1 MTIVPPHI
9 FVIEDSPTQAI
20 QLQFLL
26 EEQGWTTELYD
37 SAETALD
44 RLAHVQPDLILVD
57 YHLPRMRGDELTR
70 LLRMNVKTRALPVVM
85 LTDAVGR
92 ETEQRGFESGADA
105 YVAKSTDNDVLLARV
120 QSLLRNQVERD
131 LSIDGETSSWRARIL
146 IVDDSRT
153 FLEYLQ
159 DHLEQEGYEVTAL
172 ENGVAA
178 LTKAEVERFDCVVV
192 DLIMPGMNGIELC
205 QHLDSLRR
213 KLEQPFQI
221 VMLTS
226 LESKEDMMRGLEA
239 GADDFVGKS
248 GDIEILRARIRALLR
263 RKILHEEN
271 LRITQKFRN
280 KELELAQARSER
292 MAAETRAA
300 LAEQLEIT
308 NRELI
313 RAKEVAEQASRAKS
327 AFVANMSHE
336 IRTPMN
342 AILSLVYLLEQ
353 TMLSPIQHNY
363 LEKVH
368 RSAQSLLGILN
379 DILDFS
385 KVEAERL
392 ELEQLPFNLYEV
404 LKTLGTITEATAR
417 EKDIEVVFQIPREI
431 PESLVG
437 DGLRLQQVLLNLLGN
452 AIKFTKTGSVVLTI
466 ERVPKANQK
475 VYLQFSVEDTG
486 IGITPELQKMVF
498 DPFSQGDSSTT
509 RRFGGT
515 GLGLAICRRLVDL
528 MGGELELSSVPG
540 KGSIFT
546 FAACFGL
553 GPETLLK
560 HPSLS
565 QKRMLIADHHPITK
579 NTLSSWVTSLG
590 AQATSVG
597 SIHETLSVLAQ
608 PIGSFDLLWLDWR
621 ILREGGQS
629 FVRHSIPTVVLATS
643 FEQEQALRADGA
655 RRVLTKPITPLAIFD
670 VISDIL
676 QPEVQPSAAVSSA
689 KVSLAGRTFLL
700 VEDNEINQL
709 VVQHILESVGAEV
722 VIASNGRES
731 LEKLSNAKDS
741 FDAVLMDIQMP
752 EMDGYEAT
760 RAIRRELGL
769 TNLPIIAMTA
779 NVLPTDRERAKEAG
793 MTAHLAKPIDI
804 KELFSILAHL
814 PIINVPQQKIKRTLA
829 ISTTFPTLP
838 GIDVNQATQLLNGN
852 AQLFERLLDRLA
864 EQFGKIVIETRSDLA
879 RGNSVGAIQRMHT
892 FRGVVGHLAASS
904 ISTLAGT
911 IESALRNYPNDLENI
926 DSLLSTLEASL
937 STLLAAAENQKK
949 LVSESSEES
958 YVPDTSLLHSFL
970 DNLEKNDL
978 DVLDMLPEI
987 IPWYRRQFGDD
998 AVKELGRAI
1007 KNLQF
1012 SQAATLFRK
1021 KYNEP

>member
-1 MTIVPPHI
+1 MTTPPPHI
-9 FVIEDSPTQAI
+9 FIIEDSPTQAI
-20 QLQFLL
+20 QLQFFL
-26 EEQGWTTELYD
+26 EEQGWTTEIHD
-37 SAETALD
+37 SAEAALD
-44 RLAHVQPDLILVD
+44 RLAYVQPDLILVD

-70 LLRMNVKTRALPVVM
+70 LVRMNVKTRALPILI

-105 YVAKSTDNDVLLARV
+105 YVAKSADSDVLLARV

-178 LTKAEVERFDCVVV
+178 LAKAEVERFDCVIV

-213 KLEQPFQI
+213 KREQPFQI

-271 LRITQKFRN
+271 LRITRKFRN

-292 MAAETRAA
+292 LAAETRAA
-300 LAEQLEIT
+300 LVEQLEIT
-308 NRELI
+308 NRELV

-353 TMLSPIQHNY
+353 TTLSPIQHNY
-363 LEKVH
+363 LEKVR

-392 ELEQLPFNLYEV
+392 ELEQLPFKFYEL

-417 EKDIEVVFQIPREI
+417 EKDIEVLFQIPQEI

-452 AIKFTKTGSVVLTI
+452 AIKFTKTGSVVLSI
-466 ERVPKANQK
+466 ERIPKANQK
-475 VYLQFSVEDTG
+475 ICLRFSVEDTG

-498 DPFSQGDSSTT
+498 DPFSQGDSTTT

-515 GLGLAICRRLVDL
+515 GLGLAICRRLVGL
-528 MGGELELSSVPG
+528 MGGDLELSSIPG

-546 FAACFGL
+546 FTACFGL
-553 GPETLLK
+553 NPEGRLLK
-560 HPSLS
+560 RPSLS
-565 QKRMLIADHHPITK
+565 QKRVLIADHHPITR
-579 NTLSSWVTSLG
+579 NTLSSWATSLG
-590 AQATSVG
+590 AQVTSVG
-597 SIHETLSVLAQ
+597 SVSETLSVLAQ
-608 PIGSFDLLWLDWR
+608 PVVSFDLLWLDWG
-621 ILREGGQS
+621 ILRESGQNV
-629 FVRHSIPTVVLATS
+629 VRHGIPTIILATS
-643 FEQEQALRADGA
+643 FEQERALRADNT
-655 RRVLTKPITPLAIFD
+655 RRVLTKPVTPLAIFD
-670 VISDIL
+670 VVSSIL
-676 QPEVQPSAAVSSA
+676 QPEVQPFYNVSST
-689 KVSLAGRTFLL
+689 KVSLAGRVFLL

-709 VVQHILESVGAEV
+709 VVQHILEGVGAEV
-722 VIASNGRES
+722 VITSNGREA
-731 LEKLSNAKDS
+731 LEKLSNAKNS
-741 FDAVLMDIQMP
+741 FDAVLMDVQMP

-760 RAIRRELGL
+760 RAIRGKLGL
-769 TNLPIIAMTA
+769 TDLPIIAITA
-779 NVLPTDRERAKEAG
+779 NVLPTDRERSKEAG
-793 MTAHLAKPIDI
+793 MTAHIAKPIDV
-804 KELFSILAHL
+804 KELFSVLARL
-814 PIINVPQQKIKRTLA
+814 PIMHVSQEQKTLA
-829 ISTTFPTLP
+829 ISRTFPTLP
-838 GIDVNQATQLLNGN
+838 GIDTDQASQLLNGN
-852 AQLFERLLDRLA
+852 VQLFERLLDRLA
-864 EQFGKIVIETRSDLA
+864 EQFGKIVTETRSDLA
-879 RGNSVGAIQRMHT
+879 TGNSIGAIQRMHT

-911 IESALRNYPNDLENI
+911 IESVLRNCPTNLENVNG
-926 DSLLSTLEASL
+926 LLSTLENSL
-937 STLLAAAENQKK
+937 GTLLTAAENHKK
-949 LVSESSEES
+949 IIFKPSEELH
-958 YVPDTSLLHSFL
+958 VPDASLLNSFL

-987 IPWYRRQFGDD
+987 IPWYRRQFGKD
-998 AVKELGRAI
+998 AVKELERAI
-1007 KNLQF
+1007 NNLQF
-1012 SQAATLFRK
+1012 SQAATLFRAK
-1021 KYNEP
+1021 TK